1 MPGTSSE
8 EYLSLERMKRQSP
21 VSLSNTS
28 FAAQGIIFI
37 SVQAVWRPVGD
48 DVGHALQAG
57 W

>member
-21 VSLSNTS
+21 VSITS